1 MWHAQ
6 LWLNLIGRA
15 GIRILGFAMRGSH
28 SSARVFQ
35 ILAIGIMA
43 SGTHASEKAS
53 NISVGADAIYNPS
66 TIQSRVFGGGDAEI
80 DAWPSM
86 AGIVVSGDFPLE
98 DRFFCG
104 GSVIADRW
112 ILTAAHCM
120 FNPLGSEI
128 EPVEI
133 RVVVGIND
141 LLDVT
146 ADERIV
152 SNIFV
157 HPQYNTGGGTL
168 QNDIALLELANAVSV
183 PVSTMFAGDTES
195 LSDSLAHIA
204 GWGATGVSQTNGSE
218 IYPNLL
224 QDASVPIVPLARCNS
239 AESYQGGVLDTQV
252 CAGYE
257 EGGIDSCVGDSGGP
271 LFVIENGVQV
281 QVGITSFG
289 NGCGLPNFYG
299 VYTNVSAFRT
309 WIGSYV
315 EVIDSAN
322 TNGFIASNAVV
333 SSTDNGASAGAG
345 ASAGEGTDVDSAGN
359 AVDGQL
365 ESTANSESIDTAENE
380 VTDTMTVGTAVD
392 GSLGVSIGNGGGS
405 ANTGL
410 ILLLLGLAYS
420 RRHPNSYYSRA

>member
-15 GIRILGFAMRGSH
+15 GIRILGLAMRGSH

-35 ILAIGIMA
+35 VLAIGIMA

-53 NISVGADAIYNPS
+53 NISFGADAIYNPS

-86 AGIVVSGDFPLE
+86 AGIVVSGNFPLE

-141 LLDVT
+141 LLDAT

-157 HPQYNTGGGTL
+157 HPQYNAGGGTL

-322 TNGFIASNAVV
+322 TNGFIASNAVASGTGV
-333 SSTDNGASAGAG
+333 GASAG
-345 ASAGEGTDVDSAGN
+345 TNVDSAANG
-359 AVDGQL
+359 ADGEL
-365 ESTANSESIDTAENE
+365 ESTGGNESIATAENE
-380 VTDTMTVGTAVD
+380 ATDTISIGPAVD

-405 ANTGL
+405 TNAGL

-420 RRHPNSYYSRA
+420 RRHPKSYYSRA